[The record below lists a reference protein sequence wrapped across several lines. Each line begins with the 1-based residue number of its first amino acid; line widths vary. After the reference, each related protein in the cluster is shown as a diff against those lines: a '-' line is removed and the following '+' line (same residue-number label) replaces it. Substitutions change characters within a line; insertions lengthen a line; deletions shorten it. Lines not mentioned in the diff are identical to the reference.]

1 MNTAVL
7 AVLLSACATGGGG
20 ERDAGT
26 RLDAP
31 GLDAPGAA
39 DAGTDARGPAID
51 ATVSPDDDAASADD
65 DASSEDSGTL
75 DDAASADDAA
85 RPGPD
90 AFAPLDAFTIAD
102 ASVAPDAYAAPDAYV
117 IPDAYVTPDAA
128 PPCTGQLDCTACPGG
143 HCVLGACS
151 ATNPTSLTYDFEAGV
166 PLGWTNGMGGT
177 AAWTIDTTMPHGGA
191 RSLRSGAIGPHR
203 QTGVV
208 CSLPPANAATF
219 SVWVRTRT
227 GSGCD
232 EGELWI
238 DGTMRV
244 QRAGTT
250 AWTLYAVELAP
261 GAHSIELRYSKDGSI
276 ASGSDAVWIDDIVIG
291 PPSDPSTDFEGTT
304 LPAGYGTSGSPVW
317 SSVTT
322 MPHGGARCAQS
333 GAIGSSSTTTLT
345 RNVSL
350 AADQTFSFWYRTSTE
365 NNYDWLELWIDGTR
379 RDRWSGTTPWTL
391 ASYVLT
397 AGAHSVEWR
406 YTKDGL
412 TTAGSD
418 AVWIDDVSFGPPPVS
433 GPLCG
438 P

>member
-1 MNTAVL
+1 M
-7 AVLLSACATGGGG
+7 
-20 ERDAGT
+20 
-26 RLDAP
+26 
-31 GLDAPGAA
+31 
-39 DAGTDARGPAID
+39 
-51 ATVSPDDDAASADD
+51 
-65 DASSEDSGTL
+65 
-75 DDAASADDAA
+75 
-85 RPGPD
+85 
-90 AFAPLDAFTIAD
+90 
-102 ASVAPDAYAAPDAYV
+102 
-117 IPDAYVTPDAA
+117 
-128 PPCTGQLDCTACPGG
+128 
-143 HCVLGACS
+143 LGSCS
-151 ATNPTSLTYDFEAGV
+151 MTNPTSLTYDFEAGV

-191 RSLRSGAIGPHR
+191 RSLRSGAIGHDR
-203 QTGVV
+203 QTRVGF
-208 CSLPPANAATF
+208 SLTLANAATF
-219 SVWVRTRT
+219 SFWVRTST
-227 GSGCD
+227 ESCCD

-261 GAHSIELRYSKDGSI
+261 GAHALEFRYSKDGSI

-291 PPSDPSTDFEGTT
+291 PPSDPNTDFEGTA
-304 LPAGYGTSGSPVW
+304 LPSGYGTSGSPVW
-317 SSVTT
+317 SSVTI
-322 MPHGGARCAQS
+322 MPHAGARCAQS

-350 AADQTFSFWYRTSTE
+350 AADQTLSFWYRTSSE
-365 NNYDWLELWIDGTR
+365 ASYDWLEVWIDGTR
-379 RDRWSGTTPWTL
+379 RDRWSGTTPWTM